1 MKAKK
6 LVCIAA
12 AAACACTALVG
23 CADDGG
29 DGVRK
34 FDVYMPDGA
43 PAIAMSALMHD
54 GYYATDF
61 TVVQSSTIS
70 MRVASGDADLAILP
84 VNAAAA
90 LYNGGKKIKMLSV
103 QTHGNLYFVGANA
116 EGLTLS
122 DLVGKRVGV
131 IGRGQVPDLTLRML
145 LDEKEIQHEESA
157 KAMNGKVALTY
168 GADGPSLLPLLKQGK
183 IDYAFLAEPAATN
196 AINSLSTVEKPL
208 AIVMDAQAL
217 WREAFETDYPQACL
231 VAKND
236 VVSKYPE
243 YVKWFMRA
251 LKSTD
256 GWAETNSSKAIAAV
270 AANMEKGVAPTLPA
284 SLSAEVIGRCNIETV
299 YAWDAK
305 ADCAAYFQK
314 LTTLQ
319 TELGEPVLSKVPDE
333 KFYLGAWN

>member
-12 AAACACTALVG
+12 AAACACGALVG
-23 CADDGG
+23 CADDNG
-29 DGVRK
+29 DGIEK
-34 FDVYMPDGA
+34 FEVYMPDGA
-43 PAIAMSALMHD
+43 PAIAMSALMND

-61 TVVQSSTIS
+61 TVVQASTIS
-70 MRVASGDADLAILP
+70 MRVASGDADLAIMP

-90 LYNGGKKIKMLSV
+90 LYNGGKKITMLSV
-103 QTHGNLYFVGANA
+103 QTHGNLYFVGKDAD
-116 EGLTLS
+116 GVTLEN
-122 DLVGKRVGV
+122 LVGKRVGV

-145 LDEKEIQHEESA
+145 LDESGIGYEESA
-157 KAMNGKVALTY
+157 DAVNGKIALTY

-196 AINSLSTVEKPL
+196 AVNNLSTAEKPL
-208 AIVMDAQAL
+208 AIVMDAQEL
-217 WREAFETDYPQACL
+217 WREAFDTEYPQACL
-231 VAKND
+231 VAQND
-236 VVSKYPE
+236 VVSKHPE

-270 AANMEKGVAPTLPA
+270 AANMETGVASTLPA
-284 SLSAEVIGRCNIETV
+284 SLAADVIARCNIETV

-333 KFYLGAWN
+333 KFYLEAWN